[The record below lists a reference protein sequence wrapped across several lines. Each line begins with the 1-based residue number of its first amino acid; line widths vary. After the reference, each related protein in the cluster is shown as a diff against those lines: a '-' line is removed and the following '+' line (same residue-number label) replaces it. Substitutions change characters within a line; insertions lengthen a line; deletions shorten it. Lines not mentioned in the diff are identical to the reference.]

1 MRIYIIKRLA
11 WFPIVLMGVVTIVF
25 FLTHLVPGSAIRILL
40 GPHATEAMLQHATKE
55 YGLDKPLVYQYG
67 IYLWKVLHGD
77 LGRSIITGRTVIA
90 DLAIYLPATI
100 ELVITSLIII
110 TVVGITLGVVAAV
123 YKNGML
129 DFLARGVA
137 VGGVSMPQFWL
148 GLMVVLLFFYWL
160 GILPAGGKIDPNIGA
175 PHHITGLYTLDSL
188 LTGNWAAF
196 KSTLLHLILPAITLS
211 LTNLSTTT
219 RMTRSSMLRT
229 LREDYIT
236 MARAYGFG
244 GFRVNFIYALKNAL
258 IPVASVLGL
267 TTGYLF
273 GGAFLIETVFD
284 WPGIGLYAT
293 RSILNVDYAPVVGV
307 ALLTS
312 FIYVA
317 INIVTDII
325 YPLID
330 PRIKY

>member
-1 MRIYIIKRLA
+1 MGIYTAKRLA

-129 DFLARGVA
+129 DFLARGVV

-258 IPVASVLGL
+258 IPVTSVLGL

-293 RSILNVDYAPVVGV
+293 RSILNVDYEPVVGV